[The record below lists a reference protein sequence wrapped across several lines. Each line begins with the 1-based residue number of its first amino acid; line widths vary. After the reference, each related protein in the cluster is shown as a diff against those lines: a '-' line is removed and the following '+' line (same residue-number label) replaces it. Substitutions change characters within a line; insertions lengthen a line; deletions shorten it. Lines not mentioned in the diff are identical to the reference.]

1 MKIDQSSIKPIYVQ
15 ISEGIEDDILN
26 GLLTENEKSYSQYQ
40 IADMF
45 NVNPA
50 TAAKGIHLLVEEG
63 ILFKKRG
70 IGMHVSIGAKDI
82 ISKKRNEYFF
92 TSLLRDVLIEA
103 EKLGISKEEIKIELI
118 GIREEH
124 INECN

>member
-63 ILFKKRG
+63 ILFKK
-70 IGMHVSIGAKDI
+70 
-82 ISKKRNEYFF
+82 KRNRNACKY
-92 TSLLRDVLIEA
+92 R
-103 EKLGISKEEIKIELI
+103 SK
-118 GIREEH
+118 RY
-124 INECN
+124 NQ

>member
-103 EKLGISKEEIKIELI
+103 EKLGISKQEIKNRIDRYK
-118 GIREEH
+118 GGAYK
-124 INECN
+124 

>member
-82 ISKKRNEYFF
+82 ISKKKKRVFLHFF
-92 TSLLRDVLIEA
+92 A
-103 EKLGISKEEIKIELI
+103 
-118 GIREEH
+118 
-124 INECN
+124 

>member
-103 EKLGISKEEIKIELI
+103 EKLGISKEEIKNRIDRYK
-118 GIREEH
+118 GGAYK
-124 INECN
+124 